1 MFDYIYSTM
10 YWEKKNDNIR
20 NVQQMLKIKTKL
32 KNNIILYM
40 RMNMHKSIWN
50 TLRLRRKA

>member
-1 MFDYIYSTM
+1 M